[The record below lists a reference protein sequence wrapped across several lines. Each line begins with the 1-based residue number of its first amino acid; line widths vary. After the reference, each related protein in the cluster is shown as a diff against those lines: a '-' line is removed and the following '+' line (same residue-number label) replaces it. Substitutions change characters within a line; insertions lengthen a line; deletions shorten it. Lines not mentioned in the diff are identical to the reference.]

1 MRSKGL
7 LMNIINILRELFS
20 VIRDFIM
27 LPLAWSVRHLYGLVQ
42 GSLHCAT
49 QQGLAIYEIQT
60 YP

>member
-1 MRSKGL
+1 
-7 LMNIINILRELFS
+7 MNIINILRELFS

-49 QQGLAIYEIQT
+49 RQGLAIYEIQT
-60 YP
+60 YDP